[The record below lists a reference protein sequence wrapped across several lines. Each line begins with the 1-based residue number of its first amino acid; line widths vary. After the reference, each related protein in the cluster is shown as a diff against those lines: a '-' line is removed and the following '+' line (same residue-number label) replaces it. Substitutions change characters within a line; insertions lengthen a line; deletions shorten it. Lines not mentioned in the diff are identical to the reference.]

1 MQIIQQPK
9 WEMIKTLLFL
19 EKKKENDM
27 EERAGKL
34 EIYKIVIKYLKVIG
48 LKLDL

>member
-9 WEMIKTLLFL
+9 WEKIKTLLFL
-19 EKKKENDM
+19 GKKKESDM

-34 EIYKIVIKYLKVIG
+34 EIYRIVKYLKVIG
-48 LKLDL
+48 LKMDL